1 MQRQLASDRSPQ
13 TSGSLIAVR
22 NFFYVSNLLSIIRL
36 GLTPFLFHSIIRR
49 SHTAALVI
57 GGLAILT
64 DMLDGYFARR
74 LNQRTNLG
82 KILDPI
88 ADKAIISAV
97 IIALI
102 LSNSSFPL
110 WALVV
115 VIIRDILIVIA
126 NIFLFHRTQIIGK
139 SDVWGK
145 CTTFFLATALVLYV
159 LADNVLAASG
169 FIPSTIPFYVL
180 CIGLVFALISVSNYS
195 WQLLRLLQQK
205 RTSPKK
211 AL

>member
-1 MQRQLASDRSPQ
+1 MQRQLASNRAPQ

-36 GLTPFLFHSIIRR
+36 GLTPFIFHSIIRR
-49 SHTAALVI
+49 SHLATLII
-57 GGLAILT
+57 GALAILT

-88 ADKAIISAV
+88 ADKAIISSV

-102 LSNSSFPL
+102 LSNSGFPR
-110 WALVV
+110 WAFGI
-115 VIIRDILIVIA
+115 VIIRDVLIVIA
-126 NIFLFHRTQIIGK
+126 NIFLFHRTQTIAR
-139 SDVWGK
+139 SDRWGK

-159 LADNVLAASG
+159 LADSG
-169 FIPSTIPFYVL
+169 SIPPFSPFYVL
-180 CIGLVFALISVSNYS
+180 CVGLVFALISVLNYS
-195 WQLLRLLQQK
+195 WQLLRLLQQN
-205 RTSPKK
+205 RTHPKK

>member
-1 MQRQLASDRSPQ
+1 MQRPLASDRPPQ

-36 GLTPFLFHSIIRR
+36 GLTPFLFHTIIRR
-49 SHTAALVI
+49 FHVEALVI

-74 LNQRTNLG
+74 LSQRTNLG

-88 ADKAIISAV
+88 ADKTIISAV

-102 LSNSSFPL
+102 LSNSSFPR
-110 WALVV
+110 WAFVI
-115 VIIRDILIVIA
+115 VIIRDVLIVIA

-139 SDVWGK
+139 SDGWGK
-145 CTTFFLATALVLYV
+145 CTTFFLATALVLYALAGSV
-159 LADNVLAASG
+159 LVGSEL
-169 FIPSTIPFYVL
+169 IPPFIPFYVL
-180 CIGLVFALISVSNYS
+180 CIGLAFALISAFNYS
-195 WQLLRLLQQK
+195 WQLLRLLQQDK
-205 RTSPKK
+205 TDPKK
-211 AL
+211 AM

>member
-13 TSGSLIAVR
+13 TSGSLIVVR

-36 GLTPFLFHSIIRR
+36 GLTPFLFRSIIRE
-49 SHTAALVI
+49 SHLAALII

-110 WALVV
+110 WAFVV
-115 VIIRDILIVIA
+115 VIIRDVLIVIA

-145 CTTFFLATALVLYV
+145 CTTFFLATALVLYALV
-159 LADNVLAASG
+159 DNVLVGSG
-169 FIPSTIPFYVL
+169 SIPPAIPFYVL
-180 CIGLVFALISVSNYS
+180 CVGLAFALISVSNYS
-195 WQLLRLLQQK
+195 WQLLRLLQQN
-205 RTSPKK
+205 RAQPKK

>member
-1 MQRQLASDRSPQ
+1 MQRQLASDRAPQ

-36 GLTPFLFHSIIRR
+36 GLTPFLFRSIIRE
-49 SHTAALVI
+49 SHLAALII

-74 LNQRTNLG
+74 LDQRTNLG

-88 ADKAIISAV
+88 ADKAIIGAV

-102 LSNSSFPL
+102 WSNSSFPR
-110 WALVV
+110 WAFVV
-115 VIIRDILIVIA
+115 VIIRDVLIVIA

-159 LADNVLAASG
+159 LVDNISVGSRL
-169 FIPSTIPFYVL
+169 IPSFAPSYVL
-180 CIGLVFALISVSNYS
+180 YIGLVFALISVSNYS
-195 WQLLRLLQQK
+195 WQLLRLLRQNRAQ
-205 RTSPKK
+205 PKK
-211 AL
+211 VP

>member
-1 MQRQLASDRSPQ
+1 MQRQVASNRSPQ

-36 GLTPFLFHSIIRR
+36 GLTPFIFHSIVRR
-49 SHTAALVI
+49 SHLAALVI

-102 LSNSSFPL
+102 LSNSSFPR
-110 WALVV
+110 WAFGI
-115 VIIRDILIVIA
+115 VIVRDVLIVIA
-126 NIFLFHRTQIIGK
+126 NIFLFHRTQTIAR
-139 SDVWGK
+139 SNVWGK
-145 CTTFFLATALVLYV
+145 CTTFFLATSLVLYV
-159 LADNVLAASG
+159 LADSDL
-169 FIPSTIPFYVL
+169 IPPFTPFYVL
-180 CIGLVFALISVSNYS
+180 YVGLVFALISISNYS
-195 WQLLRLLQQK
+195 WQLLRLLQQDK
-205 RTSPKK
+205 IHPKK

>member
-13 TSGSLIAVR
+13 TSSSLIAVR

-36 GLTPFLFHSIIRR
+36 GLTPFLFHTIIRR
-49 SHTAALVI
+49 SHVAALVI

-82 KILDPI
+82 KILDPL

-102 LSNSSFPL
+102 LSNSSFPR
-110 WALVV
+110 WAFAV
-115 VIIRDILIVIA
+115 VIIRDVLIVIA
-126 NIFLFHRTQIIGK
+126 NIFLFHRTQIVAR
-139 SDVWGK
+139 SNVWGK
-145 CTTFFLATALVLYV
+145 CTTFFLAIALVLYT
-159 LADNVLAASG
+159 LPDNVLAGSG
-169 FIPSTIPFYVL
+169 SILLAIPFYVL
-180 CIGLVFALISVSNYS
+180 CIGLAFALISVSNYS
-195 WQLLRLLQQK
+195 WQLLRLLQQN
-205 RTSPKK
+205 RAQPKK

>member
-1 MQRQLASDRSPQ
+1 MQRPFASDRSPQ
-13 TSGSLIAVR
+13 TSGSLIVVR

-36 GLTPFLFHSIIRR
+36 GLTPFLFRSIIRE
-49 SHTAALVI
+49 SHLAALII

-102 LSNSSFPL
+102 LSNSSFPR
-110 WALVV
+110 WAFVV
-115 VIIRDILIVIA
+115 VIIRDVLIVVA

-159 LADNVLAASG
+159 LTDNILADSG
-169 FIPSTIPFYVL
+169 LIPSFAPSCVL
-180 CIGLVFALISVSNYS
+180 YIGLAFALISVANYS
-195 WQLLRLLQQK
+195 WQLLRLLQQN
-205 RTSPKK
+205 RAQPKK

>member
-1 MQRQLASDRSPQ
+1 MQRQVASDRSPQ

-36 GLTPFLFHSIIRR
+36 GLTPFLFRSIVRE
-49 SHTAALVI
+49 SHLAALII

-74 LNQRTNLG
+74 LDQRTNLG

-102 LSNSSFPL
+102 LSNSSFPR
-110 WALVV
+110 WAFVV
-115 VIIRDILIVIA
+115 VIIRDVLIVVA

-159 LADNVLAASG
+159 LTDNILADSG
-169 FIPSTIPFYVL
+169 LIPSLLPFCVL

-195 WQLLRLLQQK
+195 WQLLRLLQQN
-205 RTSPKK
+205 RAQPKK
-211 AL
+211 VL

>member
-1 MQRQLASDRSPQ
+1 MQRQVASNRAPQ

-36 GLTPFLFHSIIRR
+36 GLTPFLFHTIIRR
-49 SHTAALVI
+49 FHLATLII

-64 DMLDGYFARR
+64 DVLDGYLARR

-82 KILDPI
+82 KVLDPI

-102 LSNSSFPL
+102 LSNSGFPL
-110 WALVV
+110 WAFVV
-115 VIIRDILIVIA
+115 VIVRDVLIVIA
-126 NIFLFHRTQIIGK
+126 NIFLFHRTQIVAR
-139 SDVWGK
+139 SDRWGK

-159 LADNVLAASG
+159 LAGSG
-169 FIPSTIPFYVL
+169 PIPSFVPFYVL
-180 CIGLVFALISVSNYS
+180 CIGLMFALISVSNYG
-195 WQLLRLLQQK
+195 WQLLRLLQQG
-205 RTSPKK
+205 RAQPKK
-211 AL
+211 AA

>member
-1 MQRQLASDRSPQ
+1 MQRQLASNRSPQ
-13 TSGSLIAVR
+13 TSNSLIAVR

-36 GLTPFLFHSIIRR
+36 GLTPFIFHSIIRR
-49 SHTAALVI
+49 YHLATLVI

-88 ADKAIISAV
+88 ADKAIISAA

-102 LSNSSFPL
+102 LSSSSFPR
-110 WALVV
+110 WAFGI
-115 VIIRDILIVIA
+115 VIVRDALIVVA
-126 NIFLFHRTQIIGK
+126 NIFLFHRTQTIAR

-145 CTTFFLATALVLYV
+145 CTTFFLATALTLYV
-159 LADNVLAASG
+159 LTDSQL
-169 FIPSTIPFYVL
+169 IPSFAPFYVL
-180 CIGLVFALISVSNYS
+180 CVGLVFALISVLNYG
-195 WQLLRLLQQK
+195 WQLLCLLQQNK
-205 RTSPKK
+205 THSKK
-211 AL
+211 VL

>member
-13 TSGSLIAVR
+13 TSGSPIAVR

-36 GLTPFLFHSIIRR
+36 GLTPFLFRSIIRE
-49 SHTAALVI
+49 SHLAVLII

-97 IIALI
+97 ILALI

-110 WALVV
+110 WAFVV

-145 CTTFFLATALVLYV
+145 CTTFFLATALVLYA
-159 LADNVLAASG
+159 LADNVLAGGGS
-169 FIPSTIPFYVL
+169 IPSVVPFYLL
-180 CIGLVFALISVSNYS
+180 CIGLVFALISVSNYG
-195 WQLLRLLQQK
+195 WQLLRLLQQN
-205 RTSPKK
+205 REQPKK
-211 AL
+211 VL

>member
-1 MQRQLASDRSPQ
+1 MQRQIASDRSPQ
-13 TSGSLIAVR
+13 TSNSLIAVR
-22 NFFYVSNLLSIIRL
+22 NFFYLSNLLSIIRL
-36 GLTPFLFHSIIRR
+36 GLTPFLFHTIIRR
-49 SHTAALVI
+49 SHVAVLVI

-102 LSNSSFPL
+102 LSNSSFPR
-110 WALVV
+110 WAFIV
-115 VIIRDILIVIA
+115 VIIRDVLIVVA
-126 NIFLFHRTQIIGK
+126 NIFLFHRTQIIAR

-145 CTTFFLATALVLYV
+145 CTTFFLATALALYT
-159 LADNVLAASG
+159 LADNFFEG
-169 FIPSTIPFYVL
+169 RGPIPPFVPYSVL
-180 CIGLVFALISVSNYS
+180 CIGLMFALISVSNYG
-195 WQLLRLLQQK
+195 WQLLRLLQQN
-205 RTSPKK
+205 RAQSKK
-211 AL
+211 AT

>member
-1 MQRQLASDRSPQ
+1 MQRPLASDRSPQ

-36 GLTPFLFHSIIRR
+36 GLTPFLFRSIIRE
-49 SHTAALVI
+49 SHLAALII

-110 WALVV
+110 WAFVV
-115 VIIRDILIVIA
+115 VIIRDVLIVIA

-145 CTTFFLATALVLYV
+145 CTTFFLATALVLYAFGDNI
-159 LADNVLAASG
+159 LAGSG
-169 FIPSTIPFYVL
+169 LIPSFVPFGVL

-195 WQLLRLLQQK
+195 WQLLRLLQQN
-205 RTSPKK
+205 RAQPKK

>member
-36 GLTPFLFHSIIRR
+36 GLTPFLFRSIIRE
-49 SHTAALVI
+49 SHLAALII

-74 LNQRTNLG
+74 LDQRTNLG

-88 ADKAIISAV
+88 ADKAIIGAV

-102 LSNSSFPL
+102 WSNSSFPR
-110 WALVV
+110 WAFVV
-115 VIIRDILIVIA
+115 VIIRDVLIVIA

-159 LADNVLAASG
+159 LVDNISVGSRL
-169 FIPSTIPFYVL
+169 IPSFAPSYVL
-180 CIGLVFALISVSNYS
+180 YIGLVFALISVSNYS
-195 WQLLRLLQQK
+195 WQLLRLLRQNRAQ
-205 RTSPKK
+205 PKK
-211 AL
+211 VP

>member
-1 MQRQLASDRSPQ
+1 MQPQLASDRSPQ

-36 GLTPFLFHSIIRR
+36 GLTPFLFHTIIRR
-49 SHTAALVI
+49 SHVAALVI

-88 ADKAIISAV
+88 ADKAIIGAV

-102 LSNSSFPL
+102 LSNSSFPR
-110 WALVV
+110 WAFVL
-115 VIIRDILIVIA
+115 VIIRDVLIVVA
-126 NIFLFHRTQIIGK
+126 NIFLFHRTQIIAR

-145 CTTFFLATALVLYV
+145 CTTFFLATALTLYA
-159 LADNVLAASG
+159 LADNFFESRG
-169 FIPSTIPFYVL
+169 PIPPFVPYSVL
-180 CIGLVFALISVSNYS
+180 CIGLVFALISVSSYS
-195 WQLLRLLQQK
+195 WQLLRLLQQN
-205 RTSPKK
+205 RTQPKK
-211 AL
+211 AQ

>member
-13 TSGSLIAVR
+13 TSGSPIAVR

-36 GLTPFLFHSIIRR
+36 GLTPFLFHTIIRR
-49 SHTAALVI
+49 SHVAVLVI

-102 LSNSSFPL
+102 LSNSSFPR
-110 WALVV
+110 WAFVV
-115 VIIRDILIVIA
+115 VIIRDVLIVIA

-139 SDVWGK
+139 SDRWGK
-145 CTTFFLATALVLYV
+145 CTTFFLATTLVLYALV
-159 LADNVLAASG
+159 DNVLAGGGS
-169 FIPSTIPFYVL
+169 IPSFIPFYVL

-195 WQLLRLLQQK
+195 WQLLRLLQQN
-205 RTSPKK
+205 REQSKK

>member
-1 MQRQLASDRSPQ
+1 MQRQIASDRSPQ
-13 TSGSLIAVR
+13 TSGSLIVVR

-36 GLTPFLFHSIIRR
+36 GLTPFLFRSIIRE
-49 SHTAALVI
+49 SHLAALII

-110 WALVV
+110 WAFVV
-115 VIIRDILIVIA
+115 VIIRDVLIVIA
-126 NIFLFHRTQIIGK
+126 NIFLFHRTQIIAR

-145 CTTFFLATALVLYV
+145 CTTFFLATALVLYT
-159 LADNVLAASG
+159 LADNILVGSG
-169 FIPSTIPFYVL
+169 SIPSFIPFSVL
-180 CIGLVFALISVSNYS
+180 CIGLVFALISVSSYS
-195 WQLLRLLQQK
+195 WQLLRLLQQN
-205 RTSPKK
+205 RAQPNK

>member
-1 MQRQLASDRSPQ
+1 MQRQLASNRPPQ

-36 GLTPFLFHSIIRR
+36 GLTPFIFHSIIRR
-49 SHTAALVI
+49 SHLAALVI

-88 ADKAIISAV
+88 ADKAIIGAV
-97 IIALI
+97 IVALI
-102 LSNSSFPL
+102 LSNSSFPR
-110 WALVV
+110 WAFGI
-115 VIIRDILIVIA
+115 VIVRDVLIVIA
-126 NIFLFHRTQIIGK
+126 NIFLFHRTQTIAR
-139 SDVWGK
+139 SNVWGK

-159 LADNVLAASG
+159 LADSEL
-169 FIPSTIPFYVL
+169 IPPFTPFYVL
-180 CIGLVFALISVSNYS
+180 CVGLVFALISISNYS
-195 WQLLRLLQQK
+195 WQLLRLLQQN
-205 RTSPKK
+205 RTQAKK
-211 AL
+211 AM

>member
-1 MQRQLASDRSPQ
+1 MQRQLTSDRSPQ
-13 TSGSLIAVR
+13 TSNSLIAVR

-36 GLTPFLFHSIIRR
+36 GLTPFLFHTIIRR
-49 SHTAALVI
+49 SHVAVLVI

-88 ADKAIISAV
+88 ADKAIISTV

-102 LSNSSFPL
+102 LSNSSFPR
-110 WALVV
+110 WAFIV
-115 VIIRDILIVIA
+115 VIIRDVLIVVA
-126 NIFLFHRTQIIGK
+126 NIFLFHRTQIIAR

-145 CTTFFLATALVLYV
+145 CTTFFLATALALYT
-159 LADNVLAASG
+159 LADNFFEG
-169 FIPSTIPFYVL
+169 RGPIPPLVPYSVL

-195 WQLLRLLQQK
+195 WQLLRLLQQN
-205 RTSPKK
+205 RAQSKK
-211 AL
+211 TL

>member
-1 MQRQLASDRSPQ
+1 MQRQLASNRPPQ

-36 GLTPFLFHSIIRR
+36 GLTPFIFHSIIRR
-49 SHTAALVI
+49 SHLAALVI

-88 ADKAIISAV
+88 ADKAIIGAV
-97 IIALI
+97 IVALI
-102 LSNSSFPL
+102 LSNSSFPR
-110 WALVV
+110 WAFGI
-115 VIIRDILIVIA
+115 VIVRDVLIVIA
-126 NIFLFHRTQIIGK
+126 NILLFHRTQTIAR
-139 SDVWGK
+139 SNVWGK

-159 LADNVLAASG
+159 LADSEL
-169 FIPSTIPFYVL
+169 IPPFTPFYVL
-180 CIGLVFALISVSNYS
+180 CVGLVFALISISNYS
-195 WQLLRLLQQK
+195 WQLLRLLQQN
-205 RTSPKK
+205 RTQAKK
-211 AL
+211 AM

>member
-1 MQRQLASDRSPQ
+1 MQRPLASDRSPQ

-36 GLTPFLFHSIIRR
+36 GLTPFLFRSIIRE
-49 SHTAALVI
+49 SHLTALII

-74 LNQRTNLG
+74 LDQRTNLG

-102 LSNSSFPL
+102 WSDSSFPL
-110 WALVV
+110 WAFVV
-115 VIIRDILIVIA
+115 VIIRDVLIVVA

-145 CTTFFLATALVLYV
+145 CTTFFLATALVLYLLTDNI
-159 LADNVLAASG
+159 LAVSG
-169 FIPSTIPFYVL
+169 FIPSFAPSCVL
-180 CIGLVFALISVSNYS
+180 YIGLVFALISVANYS
-195 WQLLRLLQQK
+195 WQLLRLLQQN
-205 RTSPKK
+205 RVQPKK
-211 AL
+211 VL

>member
-13 TSGSLIAVR
+13 TSNSLIAVR

-36 GLTPFLFHSIIRR
+36 GLTPFLFHTIVRR
-49 SHTAALVI
+49 SHVAVLVI

-102 LSNSSFPL
+102 LSNSSFPR
-110 WALVV
+110 WAFVV
-115 VIIRDILIVIA
+115 VIIRDVLIVVA
-126 NIFLFHRTQIIGK
+126 NVFLFHRTQIIAR

-145 CTTFFLATALVLYV
+145 CTTFFLATALALYTLV
-159 LADNVLAASG
+159 DNFFEG
-169 FIPSTIPFYVL
+169 RGPIPPFVPYSVL

-195 WQLLRLLQQK
+195 WQLLRLLQQN
-205 RTSPKK
+205 REQSKK

>member
-1 MQRQLASDRSPQ
+1 MQPHLASDRSSQ

-36 GLTPFLFHSIIRR
+36 GLTPFLFHTIIRR
-49 SHTAALVI
+49 SHVAALVI

-102 LSNSSFPL
+102 LSNSSFPR
-110 WALVV
+110 WAFVL
-115 VIIRDILIVIA
+115 VIIRDVLIVIA
-126 NIFLFHRTQIIGK
+126 NIFLFHRTQIVGR
-139 SDVWGK
+139 SDRWGK
-145 CTTFFLATALVLYV
+145 CTTFFLATALLLYA
-159 LADNVLAASG
+159 LADNVLAGSG
-169 FIPSTIPFYVL
+169 PIPPFVPFYVL
-180 CIGLVFALISVSNYS
+180 CIGLMFALISVFNYS
-195 WQLLRLLQQK
+195 WQLLRLLQQN
-205 RTSPKK
+205 RTQPKK
-211 AL
+211 AQ

>member
-1 MQRQLASDRSPQ
+1 MQPQLASDRSPQ

-36 GLTPFLFHSIIRR
+36 GLTPFLFHTIIRR
-49 SHTAALVI
+49 SHVAALVI

-88 ADKAIISAV
+88 ADKAIIGAV
-97 IIALI
+97 IVALI
-102 LSNSSFPL
+102 LSNSSFPR
-110 WALVV
+110 WAFVL
-115 VIIRDILIVIA
+115 VIIRDVLIVVA
-126 NIFLFHRTQIIGK
+126 NIFLFHRTQIIAR

-145 CTTFFLATALVLYV
+145 CTTFFLATALTLYA
-159 LADNVLAASG
+159 LADNFFEG
-169 FIPSTIPFYVL
+169 RGPIPPFVPYSVL
-180 CIGLVFALISVSNYS
+180 CTGLVFALVSVSSYS
-195 WQLLRLLQQK
+195 WQLLRLLQQN
-205 RTSPKK
+205 RAQPKK

>member
-1 MQRQLASDRSPQ
+1 MQRQLAPNRPPQ

-36 GLTPFLFHSIIRR
+36 GLTPFIFHSIIRR
-49 SHTAALVI
+49 SHLAALVI

-82 KILDPI
+82 KVLDPI

-102 LSNSSFPL
+102 LSNSSFPR
-110 WALVV
+110 WAFGI
-115 VIIRDILIVIA
+115 VIVRDVLIVIA
-126 NIFLFHRTQIIGK
+126 NIFLFHRTQTIAR
-139 SDVWGK
+139 SNVWGK

-159 LADNVLAASG
+159 TADSEL
-169 FIPSTIPFYVL
+169 IPPLTPFYVL
-180 CIGLVFALISVSNYS
+180 CVGLVFALISISNYS
-195 WQLLRLLQQK
+195 WQLLRLLQQN
-205 RTSPKK
+205 RTQAKK
-211 AL
+211 AT

>member
-1 MQRQLASDRSPQ
+1 MQRPLASDRSPQ

-36 GLTPFLFHSIIRR
+36 GLTPFLFRSIIRE
-49 SHTAALVI
+49 SHLAALII

-110 WALVV
+110 WAFVV
-115 VIIRDILIVIA
+115 VIIRDVLIVIA

-145 CTTFFLATALVLYV
+145 CTTFFLATALVLYAFGDNI
-159 LADNVLAASG
+159 LAGSG
-169 FIPSTIPFYVL
+169 LIPSFVPFGVL

-195 WQLLRLLQQK
+195 WQSLRLLQQN
-205 RTSPKK
+205 RAQPKK

>member
-1 MQRQLASDRSPQ
+1 MQRQLASNHSPQ

-36 GLTPFLFHSIIRR
+36 GLTPFLFRSIIRE
-49 SHTAALVI
+49 SHLAALII

-110 WALVV
+110 WAFVV
-115 VIIRDILIVIA
+115 VIIRDVLIVIA

-145 CTTFFLATALVLYV
+145 CTTFFLATSLVLYV
-159 LADNVLAASG
+159 LTDNILAGSG
-169 FIPSTIPFYVL
+169 LIPSFLPFCVL

-195 WQLLRLLQQK
+195 WQLLRLLQQN
-205 RTSPKK
+205 RAQPKK